1 MLSDM
6 EWVHGYTVLHCT
18 RESYKTGDVQ
28 RRTKG
33 LSQWSGLIQS
43 GTTKTFFQFTRSFG
57 DYNLQTDFVNELPL
71 FCGRRRCLL
80 YICGDTRTSM
90 AGGARRGAARRG
102 AAVTIDTSANTNL
115 LCWIFM
121 SWAPDLCVQTL
132 RPRKPVRCNFYAN
145 QFLYFA
151 SEITLFSTEFISRLS
166 WTSGNNTVEA
176 YESLRSK
183 SEVIRAYNCVRGG
196 IR

>member
-1 MLSDM
+1 MWNECTDIQF
-6 EWVHGYTVLHCT
+6 YTVQGNRINVAQRGCHSGLVSFSRAQQKLSSNLLVPLAITIC
-18 RESYKTGDVQ
+18 RQISLMNCRYSADDGDVCYTSAVTHA
-28 RRTKG
+28 R
-33 LSQWSGLIQS
+33 QW
-43 GTTKTFFQFTRSFG
+43 
-57 DYNLQTDFVNELPL
+57 PA
-71 FCGRRRCLL
+71 GR
-80 YICGDTRTSM
+80 
-90 AGGARRGAARRG
+90 GGARRG

-132 RPRKPVRCNFYAN
+132 RLRKPVRCNFYAN
-145 QFLYFA
+145 QFLCFA
-151 SEITLFSTEFISRLS
+151 SEITLFSAEFISRLS

-183 SEVIRAYNCVRGG
+183 SEVIREYDCVRGG